1 LRDAP
6 SEHDAILERAKA
18 ELAAG
23 DGETARKDFEAY
35 SQAAPGRSEGPY
47 YLGVLEVNA
56 GEYEASISNLKK
68 ALSLDA
74 KTPDAYYYLGQAYY
88 RLGQLSEAR
97 ETLDHCLSLNQ
108 NHKLA
113 QELLSEVMKKQGELK
128 GVKDQQ

>member
-1 LRDAP
+1 
-6 SEHDAILERAKA
+6 
-18 ELAAG
+18 
-23 DGETARKDFEAY
+23 
-35 SQAAPGRSEGPY
+35 
-47 YLGVLEVNA
+47 LGVLEVNA